1 MHEEDPQI
9 DGMAKLLRLVSQ
21 DQNKTVLANHIKQN
35 YAGNTTL
42 GKKWAPSKDRTSSFA
57 KNTGF
62 FIRFA
67 SK

>member
-42 GKKWAPSKDRTSSFA
+42 GKKRATSKDRTSSFA

-62 FIRFA
+62 FYKIWQ
-67 SK
+67 

>member
-21 DQNKTVLANHIKQN
+21 DQNKTVLADHIKQN

-42 GKKWAPSKDRTSSFA
+42 GKKHTPSKDMSSL
-57 KNTGF
+57 F
-62 FIRFA
+62 F
-67 SK
+67 